1 MIVVDSSWC
10 LTCKG
15 LAKSLCH
22 QAKHKVTNFMKSV
35 EEFDGWLGEAENGV
49 NEANGKW
56 DQGWQLLNK
65 FKAVDSLLEEF
76 NKGKEKLYL
85 MAATCEEMKLLPP
98 SIKSSVFMRKN
109 LRQTIADVKKEVQK
123 AEEFLTRIASL
134 NLEAKV
140 FNYRY

>member
-1 MIVVDSSWC
+1 
-10 LTCKG
+10 
-15 LAKSLCH
+15 
-22 QAKHKVTNFMKSV
+22 MKSV

-140 FNYRY
+140 FNYRYWVYWLWN